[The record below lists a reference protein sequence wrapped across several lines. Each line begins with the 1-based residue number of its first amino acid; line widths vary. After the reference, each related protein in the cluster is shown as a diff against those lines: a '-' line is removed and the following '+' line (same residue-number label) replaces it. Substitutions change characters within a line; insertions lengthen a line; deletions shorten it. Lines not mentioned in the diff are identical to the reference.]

1 MTALLTLD
9 EVADRLKVSRRTV
22 SRIVKAGQI
31 RPIQVGRHPRVT
43 ERELDAYVGSLEGRR
58 RR

>member
-1 MTALLTLD
+1 MSNLLTLD
-9 EVADRLKVSRRTV
+9 EVAARLGVSRRTV
-22 SRIVKAGQI
+22 DRIVKAGNL
-31 RPIQVGRHPRVT
+31 RPIKVLGSPRVT